1 MASLTNQ
8 KDKLSLLRPILERR
22 SIRNFSKKTVSK
34 KEIEIILEAGQ
45 RAPTSCGIQ
54 FYSYIQVN
62 SQRKRKMILDLVKEN
77 KALETAP
84 LWVFI
89 CCDAARPLKMFEHL
103 QIDSYLGEST
113 KLLHS
118 LIDASLSAQNIVI
131 AAESLGLSSVFT
143 IYHWRALEQISKLL
157 DLPMNVLPLLLLCI
171 GYPKEKPP
179 LRPRRSGRIIWHKNK
194 YIMPKKETI
203 LRDYNR
209 ANIELKCM
217 KYFSENVDGL
227 AHHWEKKF
235 TRNEMV
241 LREKNLRSVLQ
252 KHGFLPKNV

>member
-1 MASLTNQ
+1 VASLTNQ
-8 KDKLSLLRPILERR
+8 KVKPSLLHLILERR
-22 SIRNFSKKTVSK
+22 SIRNFSKRDVSK

-131 AAESLGLSSVFT
+131 TAELLGLSSVFT
-143 IYHWRALEQISKLL
+143 IYHWGALEQISKLL
-157 DLPMNVLPLLLLCI
+157 ALPMNVLPLLLLCI
-171 GYPKEKPP
+171 GYAKEKPP

-194 YIMPKKETI
+194 YIMPKKKT
-203 LRDYNR
+203 LLKDYDRANR
-209 ANIELKCM
+209 ALKRT
-217 KYFSENVDGL
+217 KYFDENVDGL

-235 TRNEMV
+235 TRNEWFFV
-241 LREKNLRSVLQ
+241 KRI
-252 KHGFLPKNV
+252 